1 MNFNNLLSST
11 TTSASASQTN
21 GLSNAQ
27 SVSQLGSALAGS
39 TVSAQQSSTNLT
51 NGNGI
56 TNGVNGHTAGA
67 SNGNLYTPNGN
78 GATATPNSFINNTAS
93 KLNLQ
98 QQITNG
104 LFIRKEIQR
113 FESVHPNIYTVYD
126 LVDSIADFNL
136 QQQLREHIVNIEGM
150 MGTSFLR
157 ELF

>member
-39 TVSAQQSSTNLT
+39 TVSVQQSSTNLN

-56 TNGVNGHTAGA
+56 TNGVNGHSASA

-78 GATATPNSFINNTAS
+78 GATTAAPSSFINNTAS

-126 LVDSIADFNL
+126 LVDNIADFNL

-150 MGTSFLR
+150 MCN
-157 ELF
+157 